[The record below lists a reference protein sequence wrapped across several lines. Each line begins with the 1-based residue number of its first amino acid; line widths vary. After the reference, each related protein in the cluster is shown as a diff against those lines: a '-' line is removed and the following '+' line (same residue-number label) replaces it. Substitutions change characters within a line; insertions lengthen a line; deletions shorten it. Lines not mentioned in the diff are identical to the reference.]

1 VTYFTTDQLNQLQ
14 EGYTGVNAGYEHLL
28 SEYLSLTLTNDAAYE
43 YIRHG
48 FVRRLGTLKRC
59 IENVFS
65 IYPPERSDKPS
76 RDECVDL
83 AIDLQS
89 FIFNVFGSIDNLA
102 WIWVREKQIRDKK
115 GPLLKFEWVG

>member
-1 VTYFTTDQLNQLQ
+1 VTYFTTDQPNQLQ

-28 SEYLSLTLTNDAAYE
+28 SEYLSLTLTNEAAYE

-65 IYPPERSDKPS
+65 IYPPDRSDKPS
-76 RDECVDL
+76 RDE
-83 AIDLQS
+83 
-89 FIFNVFGSIDNLA
+89 
-102 WIWVREKQIRDKK
+102 
-115 GPLLKFEWVG
+115 